1 MHYGSNL
8 SFETSLTLEN
18 KSSKGS
24 LHARIVISVSLQSQG
39 FSLLKIITH
48 SAKKRQPQ
56 DT

>member
-24 LHARIVISVSLQSQG
+24 LRARIVISVSLQSQG
-39 FSLLKIITH
+39 FSLLKIITLL
-48 SAKKRQPQ
+48 KKRQPQ